1 MLQVS
6 FTYAVG
12 CVTNAD
18 EFQMEKL
25 ICKVNIMKLVL
36 LKKIEIIYF
45 LKKIRLYI
53 NTMEYCY
60 QQCVK
65 TCIVNKNMQG

>member
-1 MLQVS
+1 
-6 FTYAVG
+6 
-12 CVTNAD
+12 
-18 EFQMEKL
+18 
-25 ICKVNIMKLVL
+25 MKLVL
-36 LKKIEIIYF
+36 FKKGQIVYF